1 MLRPIAH
8 SKRVLKR
15 VLAWLIATSCAA
27 HAGEATESA
36 VTAPAYPK
44 LTAGAVLMSD
54 YIYRGISYSAHQP
67 ALGAYVDVQH
77 GWLYAWT
84 NFNSVKFS
92 TSPAAELTM
101 AAGIRPTLGPFE
113 FDIGAAYYYYPGE
126 IGPDLSNYWE
136 AHATMS
142 HKLTEKVTLGA
153 TLAYAPNVW
162 QSGAW
167 GTYAAGAISFELPSG
182 LLPADV
188 GWSLSADL
196 GRSVFGRT
204 SGDGGGLTAGAA
216 GLPLPAYTNWRAGLT
231 FSYTSSARP
240 QLHRHNALERAL
252 LPDDRRP
259 RGPARRRDQRRQSDR
274 TALGPVRRDVL
285 GDAGF

>member
-8 SKRVLKR
+8 SKRVLKQVLKR

-27 HAGEATESA
+27 HAGEATEPA

-101 AAGIRPTLGPFE
+101 AAGIRPTLGSSSSISAQP
-113 FDIGAAYYYYPGE
+113 ITTIRAR
-126 IGPDLSNYWE
+126 
-136 AHATMS
+136 
-142 HKLTEKVTLGA
+142 
-153 TLAYAPNVW
+153 
-162 QSGAW
+162 SGRILR
-167 GTYAAGAISFELPSG
+167 TT
-182 LLPADV
+182 
-188 GWSLSADL
+188 
-196 GRSVFGRT
+196 GRRTRQCRT
-204 SGDGGGLTAGAA
+204 S
-216 GLPLPAYTNWRAGLT
+216 
-231 FSYTSSARP
+231 
-240 QLHRHNALERAL
+240 
-252 LPDDRRP
+252 
-259 RGPARRRDQRRQSDR
+259 
-274 TALGPVRRDVL
+274 
-285 GDAGF
+285 